1 MESSFFSSCKTI
13 ILQEKRTMTVK
24 RQRGL
29 KITFDD
35 EESFLISAP
44 DIFGVLIIIS
54 LLHGCA

>member
-1 MESSFFSSCKTI
+1 
-13 ILQEKRTMTVK
+13 MTVI

-35 EESFLISAP
+35 EEPFLISAP